1 MGARLGL
8 ILRPSP
14 LPDRQMV
21 RTGRVSGMVDWRLKI
36 DGVKALRWGYNLLD
50 SLCPPELMVSGA
62 CTAPWYAPAV
72 EGVILRGAGA

>member
-1 MGARLGL
+1 
-8 ILRPSP
+8 
-14 LPDRQMV
+14 
-21 RTGRVSGMVDWRLKI
+21 MVDWRLKI